1 MADVHIS
8 FIYYKSPIV
17 TTRTGVSRLEG
28 SSVEVVL
35 AYNKSAITSIRYIAR
50 VLLHRLLSL

>member
-1 MADVHIS
+1 MHIS

-17 TTRTGVSRLEG
+17 TTRTGVSRLES

-35 AYNKSAITSIRYIAR
+35 AYNKSAITSVRYIAR